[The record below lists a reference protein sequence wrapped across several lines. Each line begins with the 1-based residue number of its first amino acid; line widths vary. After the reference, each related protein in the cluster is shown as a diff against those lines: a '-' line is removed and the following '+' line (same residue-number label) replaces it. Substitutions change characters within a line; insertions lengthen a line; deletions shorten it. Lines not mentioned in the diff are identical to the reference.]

1 MKLELVN
8 HPGSRRY
15 GLTVTAEA
23 ERYGT
28 ELLLRF
34 DVTGAIEPIVVPPES
49 QAPIRRDELWQQTC
63 FEAFVRPSRSPAY
76 QELNLS
82 PSGDWAYYHFD
93 DRRTGISS
101 PEIGPPAIDFT
112 VTADKLSLRASID
125 LATLLS
131 PAVPWDIG
139 LAVVLETVVGGRSYW
154 ALAHP
159 PGAPDFHD
167 PDCFVIHL
175 PPPTQ
180 P

>member
-1 MKLELVN
+1 MPHLQP
-8 HPGSRRY
+8 HPSTARDDVV
-15 GLTVTAEA
+15 VTAHA

-34 DVTGAIEPIVVPPES
+34 DVTGAVDPIRVPPPAS
-49 QAPIRRDELWQQTC
+49 TPQRLDELWRHTC

-82 PSGDWAYYHFD
+82 PSGDWAFYHFD
-93 DRRTGISS
+93 DRRTGMSR
-101 PEIGPPAIDFT
+101 PDVTPPATDFQGSEG
-112 VTADKLSLRASID
+112 ALRMRASLD

-131 PAVPWDIG
+131 PAVPWD
-139 LAVVLETVVGGRSYW
+139 LALTAVIERQDGRRSYW

-159 PGAPDFHD
+159 PGPPDFHD
-167 PDCFVIHL
+167 PDCFVLHL

>member
-1 MKLELVN
+1 MPVLLP
-8 HPGSRRY
+8 HPSTPRDD
-15 GLTVTAEA
+15 LFLTAEA

-28 ELLLRF
+28 ELLLRV
-34 DVTGAIEPIVVPPES
+34 DVTGAIEQIVVPAS
-49 QAPIRRDELWQQTC
+49 SDAPTRRDELWRQTC

-93 DRRTGISS
+93 DRRSGMSS
-101 PEIGPPAIDFT
+101 PEMGPPATDFA
-112 VTADKLSLRASID
+112 VGADKLSLRASID

-139 LAVVLETVVGGRSYW
+139 LAVVLETIDGARSYW

-159 PGAPDFHD
+159 SGAPDFHD
-167 PDCFVIHL
+167 PDCFVLHL
-175 PPPTQ
+175 PPPTAA
-180 P
+180 